1 MWQRIRAFSFYVPR
15 SPRNKGR
22 LFFPCL
28 VRAVVRPRLK
38 MEINHLAQILVALGC
53 PADKSAEMAAQL
65 DKRARQLATEKGRSY
80 EEALKHL
87 LTLMKQGWAAP
98 K

>member
-1 MWQRIRAFSFYVPR
+1 M
-15 SPRNKGR
+15 N
-22 LFFPCL
+22 LEL
-28 VRAVVRPRLK
+28 
-38 MEINHLAQILVALGC
+38 LAKALEAAGC

-65 DKRARQLATEKGRSY
+65 DKRARQLAEQKGRTY

-87 LTLMKQGWAAP
+87 LSLMAQGWAAP